1 MVSLLPQ
8 QLLALASTFHEASVL
23 LFGYFFPAL
32 SSVKGMCTI
41 HYLFMHLLC
50 ILLRIAACLQP
61 NNMHLHPTPLLLYT
75 AVVRKDSEAYHQWTT
90 YWLILHLYI
99 TIISPVLHL
108 TLHPAFQIIAIL
120 WLSLPQY
127 QGASVVYD
135 RIVNPWVDM
144 YESQVD
150 EGIGKAHSGVR
161 RWMWK
166 RFGGVVW
173 MMLSEGG
180 SLTQGILSTIV
191 GLLGGE
197 KSGENATDASIQP
210 SNSTESLPP
219 RHSIKEAMS
228 QSSSIDKFDGVGKKH
243 SLFDNP
249 TEEFVKE
256 FMSMLEQGLYVFANI
271 VTETKTDETTE
282 KGDMNVKDI
291 SPHVF
296 EGGFKL
302 GIFSYS
308 KEGNAAFIISPVS
321 DVNNANMAPVRLPL
335 HHMKP
340 LSSTGSQGLVL
351 ESNHVRAEIVLSDE
365 SDRDILFS
373 GLIACLPLPR

>member
-1 MVSLLPQ
+1 M
-8 QLLALASTFHEASVL
+8 
-23 LFGYFFPAL
+23 
-32 SSVKGMCTI
+32 
-41 HYLFMHLLC
+41 
-50 ILLRIAACLQP
+50 
-61 NNMHLHPTPLLLYT
+61 
-75 AVVRKDSEAYHQWTT
+75 
-90 YWLILHLYI
+90 
-99 TIISPVLHL
+99 
-108 TLHPAFQIIAIL
+108 
-120 WLSLPQY
+120 
-127 QGASVVYD
+127 VYD

-173 MMLSEGG
+173 MILSEGG

-228 QSSSIDKFDGVGKKH
+228 QSSSIDEFDGVGKKH
-243 SLFDNP
+243 SSFDNP
-249 TEEFVKE
+249 TEEFIKE

-271 VTETKTDETTE
+271 VTETATDETTD

-308 KEGNAAFIISPVS
+308 KEGKGAAFIISPVS
-321 DVNNANMAPVRLPL
+321 DVDNANVAPVRLPL
-335 HHMKP
+335 HQMKP
-340 LSSTGSQGLVL
+340 LSATGSQGLVL

-373 GLIACLPLPR
+373 GLTACLHLPR